1 MRFADAVLETSSTT
15 GTGTF
20 SLGGAVS
27 GHQGFNDE
35 LADGDLTYYFATD
48 GSNWEAGYGTLSSSP
63 NQLTRDVVLAS
74 SNGDAAVSFPGG
86 STLYI
91 RSAPSAIVLT
101 SLVKTCKGSAAPA
114 WLPAGGLWVDDT
126 DSSVWLLKIKK
137 TSGSVTLGR
146 IDVTNGRV
154 IFEGSKATDITSAS
168 SIDIG
173 AASGDL
179 VHITGTTTITAL
191 GTVTA
196 GVERTLVFDGILTLT
211 HNATSLKLFGGAN
224 IVTAAGDVVRVRSEG
239 SGNWRQVGGG
249 RVSGKAWV
257 AIGSSDLPAAT
268 TSAQGAVELS
278 TDAEALAMTDTQRA
292 VTPANLAAATG
303 LVLLGTVTATSG
315 TSQAITDLPKCRAF
329 FVVFHGVS
337 STNSTSWR
345 VALSSDNGSNY
356 GTARVVSDTG
366 LSAGFEAEIQV
377 WITGTGATGSKLL
390 HHIQAGGTAVN
401 MGTNVESTI
410 TGVINAMRFSPSSGS
425 FDASGVIYVY
435 GWR

>member
-15 GTGTF
+15 GTGTYTL
-20 SLGGAVS
+20 SGAVA
-27 GHQGFNDE
+27 GHQGFNDA
-35 LADGDLTYYFATD
+35 LADGALVEYFARDD
-48 GSNWEAGYGTLSSSP
+48 GNWEHGYGTLGSTP
-63 NQLTRDVVLAS
+63 NQLTRDAIIDS
-74 SNGDAAVSFPGG
+74 SNGGAAVSWTGS
-86 STLYI
+86 STLYVM
-91 RSAPSAIVLT
+91 SAPSGTVMT
-101 SLVKTCKGSAAPA
+101 SLLKSHKGSAAPA
-114 WLPAGGLWVDDT
+114 WLPAGGLWIDDSAT
-126 DSSVWLLKIKK
+126 PWLLKVKK
-137 TSGSVTLGR
+137 ASGSLTLGR
-146 IDVTNGRV
+146 IDATNDRV
-154 IFEGSKATDITSAS
+154 IFEGSKAADIASAS

-173 AASGDL
+173 AATGDL

-191 GTVTA
+191 GTANQGT
-196 GVERTLVFDGILTLT
+196 ERTLVFDGVLTFT
-211 HNATSLKLFGGAN
+211 HNGTSLILPGAAN
-224 IVTAAGDVVRVRSEG
+224 ITTAAGDVARMRSEG
-239 SGNWRQVGGG
+239 SGNWRCVGYQ
-249 RVSGKAWV
+249 RASGKATL
-257 AIGSSDLPAAT
+257 AIASADLPAAT

-356 GTARVVSDTG
+356 GTPRVVSDTG
-366 LSAGFEAEIQV
+366 LSSGFEAEIQV

-410 TGVINAMRFSPSSGS
+410 TGVINALRFSPSSGS

-435 GWR
+435 GIR

>member
-35 LADGDLTYYFATD
+35 MADGDLTYYFATD

-91 RSAPSAIVLT
+91 RSAPSAVVLNN
-101 SLVKTCKGSAAPA
+101 LVKTCKGSAAPA
-114 WLPAGGLWVDDT
+114 WLPAGGLWIDDSAT
-126 DSSVWLLKIKK
+126 PWLLKVKK
-137 TSGSVTLGR
+137 ASGSVTLGR
-146 IDVTNGRV
+146 VDATNGRFISEAV
-154 IFEGSKATDITSAS
+154 KAADIASAS
-168 SIDIG
+168 VLDLG
-173 AASGDL
+173 AATGDL

-191 GTVTA
+191 GTADA

-211 HNATSLKLFGGAN
+211 HNATSLILLGGAN
-224 IVTAAGDVVRVRSEG
+224 ITTAAGDVVRLRSEG
-239 SGNWRQVGGG
+239 SGNWRQVGGW
-249 RVSGKAWV
+249 RKSGKAWV
-257 AIGSSDLPAAT
+257 AIASADLPAASET
-268 TSAQGAVELS
+268 AQGAVELS
-278 TDAEALAMTDTQRA
+278 TDAEALAMADTQRA

-356 GTARVVSDTG
+356 GTPRVVSDTG
-366 LSAGFEAEIQV
+366 LSTGFEAEIQV
-377 WITGTGATGSKLL
+377 WITGTGTTGAKLL

-410 TGVINAMRFSPSSGS
+410 TGVINAMRFSPSAGS

-435 GWR
+435 GVR

>member
-1 MRFADAVLETSSTT
+1 MRFGERVFETTDTT
-15 GTGTF
+15 GTG
-20 SLGGAVS
+20 SYALNGAAT
-27 GHQGFNDE
+27 GHQTF
-35 LADGDLTYYFATD
+35 LAGIGAGDLVGYIVTD
-48 GSNWEAGYGTLSSSP
+48 GTNWEVGFGTLSSGP
-63 NQLTRDVVLAS
+63 ATLTRDGIIDS
-74 SNGDAAVSFPGG
+74 SNSGAAVNWGAG
-86 STLYI
+86 TKNIY
-91 RSAPSAIVLT
+91 SAPIAAVLT
-101 SLVKTCKGSAAPA
+101 SLIKGHKGSAAPA
-114 WLPAGGLWVDDT
+114 WLPAGGLWVDDGAT
-126 DSSVWLLKIKK
+126 PWLLKMKK
-137 TSGSVTLGR
+137 SSGSVTLGR
-146 IDVTNGRV
+146 VDATNSRFISEAVKG
-154 IFEGSKATDITSAS
+154 ADIASAG

-173 AASGDL
+173 AATGDL

-191 GTVTA
+191 GTANQGT
-196 GVERTLVFDGILTLT
+196 ERTLVFDGALTLT
-211 HNATSLKLFGGAN
+211 HNATSLILPGGAN
-224 IVTAAGDVVRVRSEG
+224 IVTAAGDVARMRSEG
-239 SGNWRQVGGG
+239 SGNWRCVGYQ
-249 RVSGKAWV
+249 RASGKATL
-257 AIGSSDLPAAT
+257 AITSTDLPAAT
-268 TSAQGAVELS
+268 ESAQGAVELS

-356 GTARVVSDTG
+356 GTPRAVSDTG
-366 LSAGFEAEIQV
+366 LSSGFEAEIQV
-377 WITGTGATGSKLL
+377 WITGTGTTGSKLL

-401 MGTNVESTI
+401 MGTNVESSI

>member
-35 LADGDLTYYFATD
+35 MADGDLTYYFATD

-74 SNGDAAVSFPGG
+74 SNGDAAVSLPGG

-91 RSAPSAIVLT
+91 RSAPSAVVLNN
-101 SLVKTCKGSAAPA
+101 LVKTCKGSAAPA
-114 WLPAGGLWVDDT
+114 WLPAGGLWIDDSAT
-126 DSSVWLLKIKK
+126 PWLLKVKK
-137 TSGSVTLGR
+137 ASGSVTLGR
-146 IDVTNGRV
+146 VDATNGRFISEAV
-154 IFEGSKATDITSAS
+154 KAADIASAS
-168 SIDIG
+168 VLDLG
-173 AASGDL
+173 AATGDL

-191 GTVTA
+191 GTADA

-211 HNATSLKLFGGAN
+211 HNATSLILLGGAN
-224 IVTAAGDVVRVRSEG
+224 ITTAAGDVVRLRSEG
-239 SGNWRQVGGG
+239 SGNWRQVGGW
-249 RVSGKAWV
+249 RKSGKAWV
-257 AIGSSDLPAAT
+257 AIASADLPAASET
-268 TSAQGAVELS
+268 AQGAVELS
-278 TDAEALAMTDTQRA
+278 TDAEALAMADTQRA

-356 GTARVVSDTG
+356 GTPRVVSDTG
-366 LSAGFEAEIQV
+366 LSTGFEAEIQV
-377 WITGTGATGSKLL
+377 WITGTGTTGAKLL

-410 TGVINAMRFSPSSGS
+410 TGVINAMRFSPSAGS

-435 GWR
+435 GVR

>member
-27 GHQGFNDE
+27 GHQGFNAE
-35 LADGDLTYYFATD
+35 LANGDLTYYFASD

-74 SNGDAAVSFPGG
+74 SNGDAKVSFPGG

-91 RSAPSAIVLT
+91 RSAPSAVVLT
-101 SLVKTCKGSAAPA
+101 NLVKTCKGSAAPA
-114 WLPAGGLWVDDT
+114 WLPAGGLWIDDSAT
-126 DSSVWLLKIKK
+126 PWLLKVKK
-137 TSGSVTLGR
+137 ASGSLTLGR
-146 IDVTNGRV
+146 IDATNDRV
-154 IFEGSKATDITSAS
+154 IFEGVKAANIASAS

-173 AASGDL
+173 AATGDL

-191 GTVTA
+191 GTVAA
-196 GVERTLVFDGILTLT
+196 GVERTLVFDGALTFT
-211 HNATSLKLFGGAN
+211 HNGTSLILPGAAN
-224 IVTAAGDVVRVRSEG
+224 IVTAAGDVAVMRSEG
-239 SGNWRQVGGG
+239 SGNWRCVGYQ
-249 RVSGKAWV
+249 RASGKATL
-257 AIGSSDLPAAT
+257 AITSTDLPAAT
-268 TSAQGAVELS
+268 ESAQGAVELS

-329 FVVFHGVS
+329 FVVLHGVS

-356 GTARVVSDTG
+356 GTPRVVSDTG
-366 LSAGFEAEIQV
+366 LSSGFEAEIQV

-435 GWR
+435 GIR